1 MMPAIAR
8 RNWVVVFAVV
18 ALVGGLLFYVFQPRT
33 AQGEDAC
40 RARCAGGEGYRYTA
54 PGKAGAE
61 SCTCVGRR

>member
-1 MMPAIAR
+1 VTR
-8 RNWVVVFAVV
+8 RDWAVGFAVV
-18 ALVGGLLFYVFQPRT
+18 ALIGGLLFHFFQSRS

-40 RARCAGGEGYRYTA
+40 RAKCAGGEGYRYTA